1 MQALLGDDALTQYQ
15 DYNKNLSSTKFIE
28 SFGYSL
34 TGDPTTVADKKSR
47 LLQAMQEATQSA
59 LAAAGLPADY
69 QTATVLNFGNYASEE
84 ECAQSLQLKDNIL
97 GQVAARASAFLN
109 ADELNKF
116 QEFRTNAIKNSQNYL
131 LMERKLMAPISH

>member
-15 DYNKNLSSTKFIE
+15 DYTKNLGSTLFVE
-28 SFGYSL
+28 SFGASL
-34 TGDPTTVADKKSR
+34 TGDPATVTDKKNR

-69 QTATVLNFGNYASEE
+69 QTVTVMNLGNIASEE
-84 ECAQSLQLKDNIL
+84 ACAQNLQLKDNIL

-109 ADELNKF
+109 TDELNKF
-116 QEFRTNAIKNSQNYL
+116 QAFRAEAIKNSQTML
-131 LMERKLMAPISH
+131 LMNRKMMAPISQ